1 MTVGPPFYERTTGP
15 QFAALL
21 LLMGIVPLVAWRIT
35 TVNRIGHLIWKPTMI
50 SLLVPITSMIS
61 GTLNFA
67 ALLSLWLAS
76 LVFCV
81 TIYEFYRGAIAR
93 SKSSG
98 NSFIISLWLL
108 ISRNRRRYGG
118 YIVHLGIVFMA
129 VGIIGVEM
137 FQTETQGTLALE
149 EQMSLE
155 DYSLVYKDLT
165 EYPEND
171 GRFVTK
177 AILDVYKNNKLIGE
191 LEPRRD
197 YYNISQQ
204 RMTIPDVY
212 STVEGDLYVLLI
224 DWKPVGP
231 QQATFKVY
239 LNPLIN
245 WIWIGGFLFILG
257 TLVAT
262 WPDQR
267 DRHIITNNKSIV
279 QPF

>member
-1 MTVGPPFYERTTGP
+1 MD
-15 QFAALL
+15 
-21 LLMGIVPLVAWRIT
+21 
-35 TVNRIGHLIWKPTMI
+35 
-50 SLLVPITSMIS
+50 
-61 GTLNFA
+61 
-67 ALLSLWLAS
+67 
-76 LVFCV
+76 
-81 TIYEFYRGAIAR
+81 
-93 SKSSG
+93 KSSDDEKKVSC
-98 NSFIISLWLL
+98 NADKLEAAMW
-108 ISRNRRRYGG
+108 
-118 YIVHLGIVFMA
+118 
-129 VGIIGVEM
+129 VE
-137 FQTETQGTLALE
+137 
-149 EQMSLE
+149 
-155 DYSLVYKDLT
+155 Y
-165 EYPEND
+165 
-171 GRFVTK
+171 
-177 AILDVYKNNKLIGE
+177 NKLIGE

-212 STVEGDLYVLLI
+212 STLEGDLYVLLI